1 MLNDVL
7 VDWPVNKRN
16 SRARVLLLGYRL
28 TRRLRTSPR
37 RSARLAGR
45 VSDALYRFVS
55 LWLLGVELP
64 WLTEVGPRLR
74 LPHAQGIVV
83 NAGSRLGADV
93 LLRHGVT
100 LGGRQ
105 GSSDCPLL
113 GDRVDVGTGA
123 LVLGA
128 ISVGDD
134 ARIGAGTVLLH
145 DVPPRGS
152 AHGNPARVVAAT
164 PPVAPEHR
172 DPGPGAAAR
181 RQ

>member
-1 MLNDVL
+1 VLHEVL
-7 VDWPVNKRN
+7 VDWRVNKRN

-28 TRRLRTSPR
+28 TRHLRTSPR
-37 RSARLAGR
+37 RSERLAGR

-83 NAGSRLGADV
+83 NAGSRIGADV

-100 LGGRQ
+100 LGGRRS
-105 GSSDCPLL
+105 SSDCPVL
-113 GDRVDVGTGA
+113 GDRVDVGNGA

-128 ISVGDD
+128 ITIGDD

-152 AHGNPARVVAAT
+152 AYGNPARVMAA
-164 PPVAPEHR
+164 PPTMALER
-172 DPGPGAAAR
+172 
-181 RQ
+181 